1 MTMKTKILSKVLLL
15 LPTFVFA
22 DFLFMT
28 LLGCVTNQ
36 LGFGEDFY
44 CGLYCVIGKGVL
56 LLSVLIFI
64 YLLLP
69 DSIKSRLFSKNAQ
82 TS

>member
-1 MTMKTKILSKVLLL
+1 MIMKTEILSKVLLL
-15 LPTFVFA
+15 LPTILFV
-22 DFLFMT
+22 DFLLMT
-28 LLGCVTNQ
+28 LLGCLTNQ

-44 CGLYCVIGKGVL
+44 CGLFCDIGKGIL
-56 LLSVLIFI
+56 LLSALIFV

-69 DSIKSRLFSKNAQ
+69 KTINNRFFSKNVK

>member
-1 MTMKTKILSKVLLL
+1 MIMKTEILSKVLLL
-15 LPTFVFA
+15 LPTILFV
-22 DFLFMT
+22 DFLLMT
-28 LLGCVTNQ
+28 LLGCLTNQ

-44 CGLYCVIGKGVL
+44 CGLFCDIGKGIL
-56 LLSVLIFI
+56 LLSALIFV

-69 DSIKSRLFSKNAQ
+69 ETINNRFFSKNVK